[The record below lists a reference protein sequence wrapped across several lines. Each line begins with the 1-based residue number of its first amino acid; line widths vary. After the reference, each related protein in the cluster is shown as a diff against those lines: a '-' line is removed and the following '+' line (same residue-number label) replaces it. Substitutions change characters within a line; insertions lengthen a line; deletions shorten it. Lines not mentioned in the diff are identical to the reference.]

1 MDVGDLAVNV
11 KLQKHCL
18 SKIALPL
25 KTFYHVSIVLYFL
38 MSYFLPEINYW
49 IKYIIIYI
57 LSTLN

>member
-38 MSYFLPEINYW
+38 MSYFLPEINY
-49 IKYIIIYI
+49 
-57 LSTLN
+57 